1 MDRSRKKKFVNDFI
15 TYRLFTDDSSHGLTI
30 PIQQANCECIIF
42 MPIVLH
48 RDIFSGK
55 EPVRYLMNVREDESM
70 QRLQASRY
78 LHL

>member
-48 RDIFSGK
+48 RDILG
-55 EPVRYLMNVREDESM
+55 ERTVRYLMNVRENESM
-70 QRLQASRY
+70 QRLQAR
-78 LHL
+78 